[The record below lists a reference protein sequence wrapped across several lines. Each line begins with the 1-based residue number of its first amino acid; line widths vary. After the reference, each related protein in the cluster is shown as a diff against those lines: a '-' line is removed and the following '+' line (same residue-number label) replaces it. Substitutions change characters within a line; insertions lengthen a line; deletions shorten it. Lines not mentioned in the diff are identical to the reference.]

1 MELAEPFGHEFPAAR
16 SDPDIDFAVCGIPAP
31 GLCLPRHQGL
41 LRFFQWSSPQSRADR
56 PPSAV
61 SDCLPSN
68 RPCSSTLS
76 RVSVL
81 GRPYFFEEP
90 GGNCLSNFSTPLF
103 RFWMFL
109 LELLE
114 IVSLELPLH
123 TSRFVFVSNRSTTNV
138 PTLYVSVVVV
148 ASPKP
153 PPPKPPQPQ
162 PPPNPS

>member
-1 MELAEPFGHEFPAAR
+1 MSL
-16 SDPDIDFAVCGIPAP
+16 
-31 GLCLPRHQGL
+31 
-41 LRFFQWSSPQSRADR
+41 W
-56 PPSAV
+56 
-61 SDCLPSN
+61 
-68 RPCSSTLS
+68 RPCPRQLS
-76 RVSVL
+76 RCSEISDAALHSVVVPVGFHRIDGVVVRCLRVSVL
-81 GRPYFFEEP
+81 GRPYFCEEP

-123 TSRFVFVSNRSTTNV
+123 TSCFVFVSNRSTTNV

-153 PPPKPPQPQ
+153 PPPKPLQPQ

>member
-1 MELAEPFGHEFPAAR
+1 MMRWLPFRYSNALSTDHVDCAR
-16 SDPDIDFAVCGIPAP
+16 IEGTSAIRPSPESSQRSGIE
-31 GLCLPRHQGL
+31 GWLPL
-41 LRFFQWSSPQSRADR
+41 
-56 PPSAV
+56 
-61 SDCLPSN
+61 N

-81 GRPYFFEEP
+81 GRPYFFKEP

-123 TSRFVFVSNRSTTNV
+123 TSCFVFVSNRSTTNV

-153 PPPKPPQPQ
+153 PPPKPLQPQ
-162 PPPNPS
+162 PPPDPS